1 MVFSKIRISDSPTAR
16 GLGGSPCT
24 VGMGQFPYRYKPS
37 RHKYTA
43 NISKGIAEKVSMI
56 ILFDQ
61 LCSLAYGWVQKIFF
75 DKASK
80 ETSSVSM
87 LPLGLEQFMKY
98 KENNLF

>member
-24 VGMGQFPYRYKPS
+24 VGKGQFSYRYKPS

-43 NISKGIAEKVSMI
+43 DISKGIVEKVSMI

-61 LCSLAYGWVQKIFF
+61 LCSLAYG
-75 DKASK
+75 
-80 ETSSVSM
+80 
-87 LPLGLEQFMKY
+87 
-98 KENNLF
+98 